1 MMATWNRTRLTA
13 GGSMG
18 FGRDREGRFSE
29 RLFAMEVS
37 ARKYS
42 SMIPLMQRRDDME
55 QEVFPR

>member
-1 MMATWNRTRLTA
+1 
-13 GGSMG
+13 MG

-37 ARKYS
+37 ERKYS

-55 QEVFPR
+55 QEVLPR